1 MESFALINANIYMF
15 GFALLTE
22 FRLLGCRREQIVGR
36 IFDLSVS
43 RLPADATTKAIV
55 NTSKLTPMPHST
67 RSTRE
72 SSNCLRRRSLIS
84 VQQPDNLRSECYR
97 TKWKSFFIKA
107 CSQNRLER
115 IRLLQQSICE
125 ITQTLSF
132 VLFSPLLCRAL
143 LVSQRKHY
151 RES

>member
-1 MESFALINANIYMF
+1 MQIFICLVSHCWPSFGCSDAGESK
-15 GFALLTE
+15 LLDGSLT
-22 FRLLGCRREQIVGR
+22 
-36 IFDLSVS
+36 SAMS

-72 SSNCLRRRSLIS
+72 SNNCFRRRSLIS
-84 VQQPDNLRSECYR
+84 VQQPGNLRSECYR

-132 VLFSPLLCRAL
+132 VLFSPLFWRAL

>member
-36 IFDLSVS
+36 IFDLSDES
-43 RLPADATTKAIV
+43 SAGRCNDKAIV

-72 SSNCLRRRSLIS
+72 SNNCLRRRSLIS
-84 VQQPDNLRSECYR
+84 VQQPDNLRSECS
-97 TKWKSFFIKA
+97 WSEWNIFFIKA
-107 CSQNRLER
+107 PSENRLER
-115 IRLLQQSICE
+115 IRLPQQSICE

-132 VLFSPLLCRAL
+132 VLFSPLLWRAL
-143 LVSQRKHY
+143 LVSRRKHY